1 MFGLN
6 KKVPV
11 AGWGRRSALP
21 RLFVRAREGTA
32 AVEFALLALP
42 FFLIVFAILETAF
55 IFIGNVTLEQAVTKA
70 SRIVRTGNVARE
82 NVSEAD
88 FRKML
93 CGEITVL
100 MSCDNIKLDL
110 RSYSDFASIPTSAP
124 IVAGALS
131 EGDFRFERGNAGQI
145 MALRAFYE
153 WPLFTN
159 FMESYLS
166 DLSGRKHLLMSVS
179 VFQTEPF

>member
-1 MFGLN
+1 MLGL
-6 KKVPV
+6 KKLAPV
-11 AGWGRRSALP
+11 ERQGRRSAFP
-21 RLFVRAREGTA
+21 RLFVRARDGAA

-55 IFIGNVTLEQAVTKA
+55 IFIGNVTLEQAVAKA

-88 FRKML
+88 FRKTL

-131 EGDFRFERGNAGQI
+131 DGDFRFERGNAGQI